1 MGSLA
6 HPLTFR
12 GRADKPPRQAL
23 IVLENPEIGAAVAE
37 LLCELDFVPWT
48 AADAATAL
56 ALSAE
61 IAFDL
66 TLTDIALA
74 GQMDGLDL
82 AQELRR
88 QFADMG
94 IILLVDPLNSSRTHI
109 EGFITF
115 RKPKPISGARYD
127 SIRYRFQ

>member
-12 GRADKPPRQAL
+12 VPAEKPPQRAL
-23 IVLENPEIGAAVAE
+23 IVMENPEIGAAVAE
-37 LLCELDFVPWT
+37 LLCELDFVPWA
-48 AADAATAL
+48 AADVATAL

-66 TLTDIALA
+66 TLADIALT

-88 QFADMG
+88 QFANMG
-94 IILLVDPLNSSRTHI
+94 IILLVDPLNNSRTGS
-109 EGFITF
+109 EDFITF
-115 RKPKPISGARYD
+115 RKPKPKFGARYD
-127 SIRYRFQ
+127 PIRYRFH

>member
-12 GRADKPPRQAL
+12 VAAEKPPQRAL
-23 IVLENPEIGAAVAE
+23 IVMENPEIVAAVAE
-37 LLCELDFVPWT
+37 LLCELDFVPWA

-61 IAFDL
+61 LAFDL
-66 TLTDIALA
+66 TLADIALT

-82 AQELRR
+82 AQALRR

-94 IILLVDPLNSSRTHI
+94 IILLVDPLNSSRTGI
-109 EGFITF
+109 EDFIKF
-115 RKPKPISGARYD
+115 RKPKPKSGARYD
-127 SIRYRFQ
+127 PIRYRFH